1 MVMLISTVV
10 VPPELLPVMVNML
23 RVSRVV
29 GVPLIS
35 PVVVLRT
42 KPVGNEGLIVQETIS
57 PGPVIVGASGR
68 SLLTVL
74 LTIFKSLIE

>member
-10 VPPELLPVMVNML
+10 VPPELVPVMVNML

-35 PVVVLRT
+35 PVAVSKANPAGT
-42 KPVGNEGLIVQETIS
+42 EGLIVQEIIS
-57 PGPVIVGASGR
+57 PGPVTVGASGR
-68 SLLTVL
+68 SLLAVL
-74 LTIFKSLIE
+74 LTKLKSFTE